1 MDGSQP
7 FSSLTDQQRADWL
20 RLIRTESIGPAKFRR
35 LLNQFGSAAAALDV
49 LPRLLRNGGSTKP
62 LSIPSTDSVEAELAS
77 IAHIG
82 ARLIGIGEAEYPELL
97 RHIPAPPP
105 LITVLGG
112 DTILNNQALAIVG
125 ARNASAAGQ
134 RLTRIVA
141 AEMGQAGFTIVS
153 GLARGIDTAAHQAS
167 LETGTIAV
175 LAGGLDQL
183 YPAEN
188 AGLAQ
193 QIVENGGA
201 LLSEMPMGW
210 VPRARDF
217 PRRNRLVSGLAL
229 GVLVVEAAARSGS
242 LITARLALEQNR
254 DVMAIPGSPL
264 DPRAEGANLLIRQ
277 GARLVRNASDIIEE
291 LVGAD
296 PTKHLLF
303 ELDDDHIWDAPD
315 AEQTQSDEVSQDAR
329 TTLLNAL
336 GIAPITIDELIQE
349 TGLTSSQ
356 VQTILLELDLA
367 DRIEWSGG
375 QRVSLCN

>member
-1 MDGSQP
+1 MDGTQP

-62 LSIPSTDSVEAELAS
+62 LSIPSIDSIEAELAS

-296 PTKHLLF
+296 PAKHLLF
-303 ELDDDHIWDAPD
+303 EPESDHTWEAPD
-315 AEQTQSDEVSQDAR
+315 SAPTQSDDVSQDAR
-329 TTLLNAL
+329 TLLLNAL

-349 TGLTSSQ
+349 TALTSSQ